1 MPAMIAGSTVRVEP
15 VDMCHCP
22 PPSLSRDDC
31 TAPLLTTDRAR
42 AAQIMFVLFTVVTVL
57 WTTVV
62 LRARPNSHRIH
73 YLMIVLCVFKSLTL
87 LSQAGMY
94 HLIRAIGHAEGWS
107 VAFYLFTFIRGVL
120 FFTVRAATRSVAAKA
135 TAPDIASLLYACGKA
150 TPVATLL
157 ANLNHIKSPSGRSP
171 ATSKSSMGAA

>member
-1 MPAMIAGSTVRVEP
+1 LIG
-15 VDMCHCP
+15 
-22 PPSLSRDDC
+22 
-31 TAPLLTTDRAR
+31 LLTRFR
-42 AAQIMFVLFTVVTVL
+42 LCHAQVMFVLFTTLTVL

-120 FFTVRAATRSVAAKA
+120 FFTVRAGSLTCSCAT
-135 TAPDIASLLYACGKA
+135 DASQ
-150 TPVATLL
+150 
-157 ANLNHIKSPSGRSP
+157 RE
-171 ATSKSSMGAA
+171 

>member
-1 MPAMIAGSTVRVEP
+1 MIALASQV
-15 VDMCHCP
+15 
-22 PPSLSRDDC
+22 
-31 TAPLLTTDRAR
+31 
-42 AAQIMFVLFTVVTVL
+42 MFVAFTVLTVL

-120 FFTVRAATRSVAAKA
+120 FFTVSA
-135 TAPDIASLLYACGKA
+135 ASLRHCLYNA
-150 TPVATLL
+150 L
-157 ANLNHIKSPSGRSP
+157 ALFHASRLSHCVSMSSTHAAVLRLRS
-171 ATSKSSMGAA
+171 

>member
-1 MPAMIAGSTVRVEP
+1 
-15 VDMCHCP
+15 
-22 PPSLSRDDC
+22 
-31 TAPLLTTDRAR
+31 
-42 AAQIMFVLFTVVTVL
+42 MFVLFTTLTVL

-120 FFTVRAATRSVAAKA
+120 FFTVRAGSLTCSCAT
-135 TAPDIASLLYACGKA
+135 DASQ
-150 TPVATLL
+150 
-157 ANLNHIKSPSGRSP
+157 RE
-171 ATSKSSMGAA
+171 

>member
-1 MPAMIAGSTVRVEP
+1 VAV
-15 VDMCHCP
+15 
-22 PPSLSRDDC
+22 L
-31 TAPLLTTDRAR
+31 TAELACV
-42 AAQIMFVLFTVVTVL
+42 AQIMFVLFTVVTVL

-73 YLMIVLCVFKSLTL
+73 YLMIVLCVFKALTL

-120 FFTVRAATRSVAAKA
+120 FFTVRWSSHIEGSCQGKGRRSV
-135 TAPDIASLLYACGKA
+135 
-150 TPVATLL
+150 TLR
-157 ANLNHIKSPSGRSP
+157 GCV
-171 ATSKSSMGAA
+171 